1 MVMFRPSHDVD
12 ETSWFGEPKTEPK
25 TAPKSRRRDREL
37 YGPAALVDYA
47 APPAPI
53 RQEQPRTSGGLTE
66 LPAEPLPRFY
76 TSETRPASAAAP
88 LSASEVG
95 VWRAHVPASAETAA
109 IELPATREVE
119 AMSAHL
125 LRVLADSNDRAAW
138 LKARSDGV
146 TATDAARLAT
156 PSSVKQVVK
165 DKVMGTSFNGNAY
178 TDFGRQREPEIA
190 RWVMERHGIPAS
202 GLLFHAEASKSHL
215 ATPDGLHCDEEG
227 RILLAEIKTTNKVW
241 KRIPR
246 SYMRQIW
253 WQQYVLGAER
263 TLMVWERH
271 QDFIVVDREP
281 KFVWIDR
288 DEAEIA
294 KLVTLANE
302 VLKDVEKYRGEF
314 AQYSTGNAAPFQGYG
329 NTHSSSDYT
338 QSFYDAET
346 YA

>member
-12 ETSWFGEPKTEPK
+12 ETSWLGEPQA
-25 TAPKSRRRDREL
+25 APRSGRRDREL
-37 YGPAALVDYA
+37 YGPAALMDYA
-47 APPAPI
+47 SAPAKHEHPTTDPA
-53 RQEQPRTSGGLTE
+53 RSPRRLE
-66 LPAEPLPRFY
+66 ALPRFY
-76 TSETRPASAAAP
+76 TSETRPAPATTP

-95 VWRAHVPASAETAA
+95 VWRAHSPSGETSS
-109 IELPATREVE
+109 IELPATPEVE

-138 LKARSDGV
+138 LKARADGV

-156 PSSVKQVVK
+156 PASVKQVVK
-165 DKVMGTSFNGNAY
+165 DKVMGTSFSGNAY

-246 SYMRQIW
+246 SYLRQIW

-271 QDFIVVDREP
+271 QDFVVVDREP
-281 KFVWIDR
+281 KFVWVDR

-294 KLVTLANE
+294 KLVTLADE
-302 VLKDVEKYRGEF
+302 VLRDVEKYRGEF
-314 AQYSTGNAAPFQGYG
+314 AHYATGAYG
-329 NTHSSSDYT
+329 NTHSTNDYT

>member
-1 MVMFRPSHDVD
+1 MFRPSHDVD
-12 ETSWFGEPKTEPK
+12 ETSWFGEPQP
-25 TAPKSRRRDREL
+25 APKSRRRDRDI
-37 YGPAALVDYA
+37 YGPAALMDYA
-47 APPAPI
+47 SAPAPV
-53 RQEQPRTSGGLTE
+53 RQEHPLTTGAGPVPQE
-66 LPAEPLPRFY
+66 EALPRFC
-76 TSETRPASAAAP
+76 TSETRPASATTP

-95 VWRAHVPASAETAA
+95 VWRAHGPAAETSA
-109 IELPATREVE
+109 IELPATPEVE

-138 LKARSDGV
+138 LKARADGV

-156 PSSVKQVVK
+156 PASVKQVVK
-165 DKVMGTSFNGNAY
+165 DKVMGNSFSGNAY

-288 DEAEIA
+288 DETEIA

-314 AQYSTGNAAPFQGYG
+314 AQYSTGNAGPFQGYG

>member
-1 MVMFRPSHDVD
+1 MFRPSPDVD
-12 ETSWFGEPKTEPK
+12 ETSWFGEPQP
-25 TAPKSRRRDREL
+25 APKSRRRDREL
-37 YGPAALVDYA
+37 YGPAALMDYTAPA
-47 APPAPI
+47 AFAQQEHPAASDVGSEP
-53 RQEQPRTSGGLTE
+53 Q
-66 LPAEPLPRFY
+66 AEPLHRFY
-76 TSETRPASAAAP
+76 TSETRPALATTA

-95 VWRAHVPASAETAA
+95 VWRAHGPSGETSA
-109 IELPATREVE
+109 IELPATPEVE

-138 LKARSDGV
+138 LKARADGV

-156 PSSVKQVVK
+156 PASVKQVVK
-165 DKVMGTSFNGNAY
+165 DKVMGNSFSGNAY

-190 RWVMERHGIPAS
+190 RWVLERHGIPAS

-314 AQYSTGNAAPFQGYG
+314 AQYSTGNTQPFQGYG
-329 NTHSSSDYT
+329 NTHSTSDYT

>member
-1 MVMFRPSHDVD
+1 MFRPSHDVD
-12 ETSWFGEPKTEPK
+12 ETSWFGEPQP
-25 TAPKSRRRDREL
+25 APRSRRRDREL
-37 YGPAALVDYA
+37 YGPAALMEYANAPARQEHSATTSA
-47 APPAPI
+47 APAT
-53 RQEQPRTSGGLTE
+53 QVE
-66 LPAEPLPRFY
+66 ALPRFY
-76 TSETRPASAAAP
+76 TSETRPAAATAP

-95 VWRAHVPASAETAA
+95 VWRAHGPTAETSA
-109 IELPATREVE
+109 IELPATPEVE

-138 LKARSDGV
+138 LKARADGV

-165 DKVMGTSFNGNAY
+165 DKVMGNSFSGNAY

-271 QDFIVVDREP
+271 QDFVVVDREP

-314 AQYSTGNAAPFQGYG
+314 AQYSTGNYA
-329 NTHSSSDYT
+329 NTHSTSDYT